1 MEAPREKIEW
11 ITLYQKIDGRQ
22 QSVACG
28 EKFSDIIHDIH
39 DDNLGDGWGDYNVYQ
54 HIYAEVKGVDLDEK
68 IFSIMEAD
76 EGYDLDDVS
85 ADDIMS
91 VLSQHFNKKFFYFN
105 YVKFDAFGNHICLFN
120 IDLRTMTGTIIV

>member
-11 ITLYQKIDGRQ
+11 ITLYQKIGGRQ

-28 EKFSDIIHDIH
+28 EKFSDIVHDIH
-39 DDNLGDGWGDYNVYQ
+39 DDNLGESWGDYNVYQ

-76 EGYDLDDVS
+76 KEYDLNSVS
-85 ADDIMS
+85 AEDIMS
-91 VLSQHFNKKFFYFN
+91 VLSEHFDEKNFYFD
-105 YVKFDAFGNHICLFN
+105 YIKFDAFNNQICLFN
-120 IDLRTMTGTIIV
+120 IDLSTMTGTTIV